1 MAFTFRVEPAHALR
15 IVTFAPQVTAD
26 SMRTSVAVLMASP
39 LYDPA
44 HDILVDLR
52 DNVTFALDGDAL
64 ADFARDFA
72 TAGGEAM
79 RQTRLAV
86 VVASDEQFGVARM
99 YGAYRGQVSD
109 RVQVF
114 RDAADAC
121 QWLGVPRDVVP

>member
-15 IVTFAPQVTAD
+15 IVTIAPVVSAD
-26 SMRTSVAVLMASP
+26 SMRASIAVLMASP

-52 DNVTFALDGDAL
+52 ENATFALTGDAL
-64 ADFARDFA
+64 ADFARQFA
-72 TAGGEAM
+72 SAGGEAM

-86 VVASDEQFGVARM
+86 IVATDEQFGVARM

-109 RVQVF
+109 RLQVF
-114 RDAADAC
+114 RDAAEAC
-121 QWLGVPRDVVP
+121 AWLGVPRDVVP